1 MTRAALSTQDYE
13 AFRSFLE
20 DACGIVLGDNKHYL
34 VVSRLSR
41 LMADEGVATLGELV
55 AHVKDGRN
63 RQLRERIVEAM
74 TTNETFWFRDTFPFD
89 ILKDLI
95 LPDLAERR
103 VRSPRIWSAAC
114 SSGQEPYSISMTV
127 QEYLASRPGSLTDVQ
142 ISATDISPTILNE
155 AKQGI
160 YDSLALARGLSLE
173 RKQRFFV
180 QQRDGYWQAR
190 PEIRNRVRF
199 SQANLLQSYS
209 LLGRFDVIF
218 CRNVLIYFS
227 SESKADILARMARVL
242 NPGGYLFLGSSESIT
257 QYSDEFELVRC
268 PRGSVYRVKSGL
280 SARPAAAPAAGVA
293 VSVAGSRPP
302 LRTSPGGKS

>member
-13 AFRSFLE
+13 AFRAFLE

-34 VVSRLSR
+34 VVSRLTR

-55 AHVKDGRN
+55 SHVKDGRN
-63 RQLRERIVEAM
+63 RSLRERIVEAM

-89 ILKDLI
+89 ILKDII

-103 VRSPRIWSAAC
+103 VRNPRVWSAAC

-127 QEYLASRPGSLTDVQ
+127 QEYLAGRPGSLSDVQ
-142 ISATDISPTILNE
+142 IVATDISPTILGE
-155 AKQGI
+155 AKQGV
-160 YDSLALARGLSLE
+160 YDSLALARGLSQE

-190 PEIRNRVRF
+190 PEIRNRVQF
-199 SQANLLQSYS
+199 NQANLLQSYS

-268 PRGSVYRVKSGL
+268 PRGSVYRVKNGL
-280 SARPAAAPAAGVA
+280 AARPTTIMTQAQT
-293 VSVAGSRPP
+293 SVRPLARP
-302 LRTSPGGKS
+302 LPDGKP

>member
-1 MTRAALSTQDYE
+1 LTRAALSNHDYE
-13 AFRSFLE
+13 SFRTFLE
-20 DACGIVLGDNKHYL
+20 SACGIVLGENKHYL

-41 LMADEGVATLGELV
+41 LMADEGVETLADLV
-55 AHVKDGRN
+55 VHLKDDRK

-89 ILKDLI
+89 ILKDVI
-95 LPDLAERR
+95 FPDLAERR

-114 SSGQEPYSISMTV
+114 SSGQEPYSISMTI
-127 QEYLASRPGSLTDVQ
+127 QEYQASRPGSLNDAQ
-142 ISATDISPTILNE
+142 ILATDISPAILHDAKE
-155 AKQGI
+155 AS
-160 YDSLALARGLSLE
+160 YDALALARGLSNE
-173 RKQRFFV
+173 RKQKYFSP
-180 QQRDGYWQAR
+180 QRDGYWQAR
-190 PEIRNRVRF
+190 PEVRNRVRF

-257 QYSDEFELVRC
+257 QYSDEFEMVRC

-280 SARPAAAPAAGVA
+280 ALKPTVPVPRPV
-293 VSVAGSRPP
+293 VRP
-302 LRTSPGGKS
+302 LGTGKR

>member
-1 MTRAALSTQDYE
+1 MTRAALSNQDYE
-13 AFRSFLE
+13 AFQTFLE
-20 DACGIVLGDNKHYL
+20 EACGIVLGANKHYL

-55 AHVKDGRN
+55 GHLRDGRN

-74 TTNETFWFRDTFPFD
+74 TTNETFWFRDTFPFE
-89 ILKDLI
+89 ILKDVV

-127 QEYLASRPGSLTDVQ
+127 QEYLALRPGSLTDVQ
-142 ISATDISPTILNE
+142 ILATDISPAILQE
-155 AKQGI
+155 AKAAT
-160 YDSLALARGLSLE
+160 YDSLALARGLSEE
-173 RKQRFFV
+173 RKQKYFM
-180 QQRDGYWQAR
+180 QQRDGRWQAR

-199 SQANLLQSYS
+199 SQANLLQNYS

-227 SESKADILARMARVL
+227 SESKADILARMARAL

-257 QYSDEFELVRC
+257 QYSDEFEMVRC
-268 PRGSVYRVKSGL
+268 PRGSVYRVKNGL
-280 SARPAAAPAAGVA
+280 GARPAPPPTRVTP
-293 VSVAGSRPP
+293 RPP
-302 LRTSPGGKS
+302 PGGNPT